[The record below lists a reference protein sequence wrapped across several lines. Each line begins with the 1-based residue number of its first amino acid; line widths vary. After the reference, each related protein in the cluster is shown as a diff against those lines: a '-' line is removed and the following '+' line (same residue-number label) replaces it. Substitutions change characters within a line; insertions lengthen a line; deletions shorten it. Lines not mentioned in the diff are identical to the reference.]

1 MTVAQIPKLMTLDA
15 WAQRLFG
22 DAKPHRNTL
31 LNWRRN
37 GRIVPAPIKCGSRYF
52 VEPNAVYF
60 DDAGEMPRRLGNGS

>member
-1 MTVAQIPKLMTLDA
+1 MTVTQMPKLMTLDA